1 MTIASRKRLLFYLP
15 TLSCGGAERVAIIL
29 AQAVQAQG
37 HAVLLVTASAH
48 GEFSSAVPVE
58 IPMCD
63 LQCQR
68 PMRGLVRF
76 AATVRAHS
84 PDAVLCFGMHT
95 GIAAALSRAIFHWS
109 APLLVRNE
117 NNLAQEWAGASPIN
131 QLLGPPL
138 SRWLAR
144 RSRVIAVSTQLAT
157 ATAEYLRLPSEEV
170 ATILNPIESVTGATR
185 EHDALVHPWLLG
197 RGIPTFVAMGRL
209 EHQKGF
215 DLLIDAFAQL
225 SRDVSARLLIFGEGN
240 LRAELQSRIDR
251 YGLGDRILLPGYTP
265 APSAQMRAATAFVL
279 SSRYEGFG
287 LVLVEALAAGT
298 RVIATDC
305 DYGPAELLQGGRFGT
320 LVPAGDPAALAAA
333 MRGVLGDTP
342 PPPRPDAAWFSQFDP
357 VGVAQRHLALLD

>member
-1 MTIASRKRLLFYLP
+1 
-15 TLSCGGAERVAIIL
+15 
-29 AQAVQAQG
+29 
-37 HAVLLVTASAH
+37 
-48 GEFSSAVPVE
+48 
-58 IPMCD
+58 
-63 LQCQR
+63 
-68 PMRGLVRF
+68 
-76 AATVRAHS
+76 
-84 PDAVLCFGMHT
+84 
-95 GIAAALSRAIFHWS
+95 
-109 APLLVRNE
+109 
-117 NNLAQEWAGASPIN
+117 
-131 QLLGPPL
+131 
-138 SRWLAR
+138 
-144 RSRVIAVSTQLAT
+144 VIAVSTQLAT

-170 ATILNPIESVTGATR
+170 ATILNPIGSVTGATR
-185 EHDALVHPWLLG
+185 ERDTLVHPWLLG